1 MHKDEEH
8 KIKNKYLYLPV
19 WIIIV
24 IMVVCTATGIFVGS
38 RANKSD
44 HSAKPEKDTAAVD
57 NAGMA
62 ASPKTDESQWNL
74 ILVNPWN
81 RLPDDYEVKV
91 TPLEDGQ
98 AIDERAYSDLQNML
112 GDCRSEGL
120 NPVICSSY
128 RTMEKQ
134 KRLFKNK
141 VDRCLAQGYS
151 EEEAEQKAAAEV
163 AVPGT
168 SEHQLGL
175 ALDIVDRSNQMLD
188 ESQEDTEVQKWL
200 MKNSW
205 KYGFILR
212 YPTNKSSITGIIYEP
227 WHYRYVGKTA
237 AKEIYDSGIC
247 LEEYLNNSHNSD

>member
-1 MHKDEEH
+1 MHKNKEY
-8 KIKNKYLYLPV
+8 KSKNIYLHLPV

-24 IMVVCTATGIFVGS
+24 IVAVSTVIGIFVGS
-38 RANKSD
+38 TANKSD
-44 HSAKPEKDTAAVD
+44 HSVKPKKSTTAVD
-57 NAGMA
+57 HAE
-62 ASPKTDESQWNL
+62 KSQWNL
-74 ILVNPWN
+74 VLVNPWN
-81 RLPDDYEVKV
+81 RLPDDYDVKV
-91 TPLEDGQ
+91 ADLGNGQ
-98 AIDERAYSDLQNML
+98 AIDERAYSDLQDML
-112 GDCRSEGL
+112 GDCRKEGL
-120 NPVICSSY
+120 NPLICSSY

-151 EEEAEQKAAAEV
+151 EEEAEQKAGEEV

-188 ESQEDTEVQKWL
+188 ESQEDTDVQKWL

-212 YPTNKSSITGIIYEP
+212 YPTDKSSITGIIYEP

-247 LEEYLNNSHNSD
+247 LEEYLNASPNSD